1 MLKLLSRIGSIL
13 LIHQN
18 LYQNKDLGNIEFKQF
33 LLGLS
38 KQVSNL
44 YKSNN
49 SILELS
55 LMQNEIFI
63 DIDTA
68 VSLGLIVNELI
79 TNTYKHAF
87 VGTNH
92 IKAGID
98 LVSTEKGNYQLTYYD
113 SGPGL
118 QKIPDFKQSKTLG
131 LHLIGVL
138 SKQLAGEAIYKNEQG
153 STFIINFKD
162 AAGRQKEY

>member
-1 MLKLLSRIGSIL
+1 M
-13 LIHQN
+13 
-18 LYQNKDLGNIEFKQF
+18 
-33 LLGLS
+33 
-38 KQVSNL
+38 
-44 YKSNN
+44 
-49 SILELS
+49 LELS

-68 VSLGLIVNELI
+68 VCLGLIVNELI

-92 IKAGID
+92 IKAAID